1 MGKFLALLALLLG
14 VGACSLSPEA
24 VFRSANEGIVQVI
37 GYADGNW
44 KIVDT
49 YGTGFVVDS
58 ETGVV
63 ATNYHVVDG
72 SASFIVVYSDGT
84 RARARVVHTENRSS
98 DLAFLLPEIKHGE
111 YCIALDETPPPI
123 GSDVYVLGYPMDAEV
138 TFARGI
144 ISSGIKSFRVL
155 GDPVYDRR
163 PMIKV
168 SVQIIPGNSGGPILD
183 DEGRAIGIATITIVA
198 PAGYSGFGFA
208 ITATDVAN
216 EFSEMSG
223 RKPAC

>member
-14 VGACSLSPEA
+14 IGACSLSPEA

-72 SASFIVVYSDGT
+72 SASFIVV
-84 RARARVVHTENRSS
+84 
-98 DLAFLLPEIKHGE
+98 
-111 YCIALDETPPPI
+111 
-123 GSDVYVLGYPMDAEV
+123 
-138 TFARGI
+138 
-144 ISSGIKSFRVL
+144 
-155 GDPVYDRR
+155 
-163 PMIKV
+163 
-168 SVQIIPGNSGGPILD
+168 
-183 DEGRAIGIATITIVA
+183 
-198 PAGYSGFGFA
+198 
-208 ITATDVAN
+208 
-216 EFSEMSG
+216 
-223 RKPAC
+223 